1 LDPLEPILIWVI
13 ERKIGFASVRE
24 KERERG
30 RERER
35 KESLISRIPQKL
47 QKRLVQFDSIELMRI
62 RNPFF
67 TVTIYDGAADFNSVV
82 TAAAKLGGGRRRRRS
97 GVLGGR

>member
-1 LDPLEPILIWVI
+1 MGYI

-24 KERERG
+24 KERER
-30 RERER
+30 ERGGE
-35 KESLISRIPQKL
+35 KESLNSRIPQKL

-67 TVTIYDGAADFNSVV
+67 TVTIYDGAPDFNSLV
-82 TAAAKLGGGRRRRRS
+82 TAAAKLGGGGGGGGGS

>member
-1 LDPLEPILIWVI
+1 LGYI

-24 KERERG
+24 KERER
-30 RERER
+30 EREGE
-35 KESLISRIPQKL
+35 KESLNSRIPQKL

-67 TVTIYDGAADFNSVV
+67 TVTIYDGAPDFNSLV
-82 TAAAKLGGGRRRRRS
+82 TAAAKLGGGGGGGGS

>member
-1 LDPLEPILIWVI
+1 V
-13 ERKIGFASVRE
+13 
-24 KERERG
+24 RG
-30 RERER
+30 RER
-35 KESLISRIPQKL
+35 ESLISRIPQKL

-67 TVTIYDGAADFNSVV
+67 TVTIYDGAPDLNSVV
-82 TAAAKLGGGRRRRRS
+82 TAAAKLGGGGGGGS